1 VGVKSFDRMGVE
13 QGERAMLSWAIAFLV
28 IAMIAAALGFGGVA
42 GTAIVAAKLVV
53 LVSIVALLAS
63 VAVGLVGRP
72 R

>member
-1 VGVKSFDRMGVE
+1 VGKKKGE
-13 QGERAMLSWAIAFLV
+13 QAMLSWAIAFLV

-42 GTAIVAAKLVV
+42 GTAIVAAKLIFV
-53 LVSIVALLAS
+53 VSIVALLAS